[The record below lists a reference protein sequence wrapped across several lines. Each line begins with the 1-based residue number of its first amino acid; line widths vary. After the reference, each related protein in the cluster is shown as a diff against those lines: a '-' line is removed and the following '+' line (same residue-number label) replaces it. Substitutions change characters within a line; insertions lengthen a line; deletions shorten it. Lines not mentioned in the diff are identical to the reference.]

1 MRPFRLG
8 LLAALFAALMA
19 PAVAL
24 AADKAP
30 AAAAGYNP
38 AQLKRGAAEAAGVA
52 AKSGISCQ
60 VTGAAWVG
68 GTKADKKANT
78 PERNLYEVAC
88 SGTMGFMLQADVG
101 GGQVQAF
108 SCLESLSGVP
118 CKLAENQNSV
128 ALLSAALAKNGA
140 TCDIDKVRL
149 IGQVPTAQAIY
160 LETLCKQGTGYVV
173 KTSMPLDL
181 GKPIKAEDC
190 LIYDVAATNVK
201 CTLADQ
207 PTRLMVVDRYASAAK
222 LATPCTV
229 KDRRFIG
236 PLKDGTVAYEASC
249 EGGKGWVL
257 KVDNK
262 GGVTGL
268 ECAKA
273 PTLCELSDARQ
284 AMTEQAGLYTNL
296 AKAAGSSCVVDS
308 YAVFPPQA
316 GQEVLELTCKDGS
329 EMVGVFPARGAGKVY
344 DCGHAMVAG
353 FRCAPGKLN
362 YAPLTADL
370 RKLGKTDCSVSEVQL
385 RAKSAKGNPQIEVA
399 CADGLPGY
407 VVEYTD
413 PATPSDALGCNLVGC
428 TLAANNKKKGG

>member
-1 MRPFRLG
+1 MMRPFRSG
-8 LLAALFAALMA
+8 LLAALLALILA
-19 PAVAL
+19 PAAAL
-24 AADKAP
+24 AADKGPPP
-30 AAAAGYNP
+30 AYNA
-38 AQLKRGAAEAAGVA
+38 AQLKRGAAEGAAVA
-52 AKSGISCQ
+52 AKGGIPCQ

-68 GTKADKKANT
+68 GTKADKKTNT
-78 PERNLYEVAC
+78 PERNLYEVTC
-88 SGTMGFMLQADVG
+88 QGSMGFMLQADAG
-101 GGQVQAF
+101 GGPVQPF

-118 CKLAENQNSV
+118 CKLPENQNSLMLLQD
-128 ALLSAALAKNGA
+128 ALGKNGA
-140 TCDIDKVRL
+140 TCDVDKVRL
-149 IGQVPTAQAIY
+149 IGQVPSAQAIY
-160 LETLCKQGTGYVV
+160 LETLCKQGVGYVV
-173 KTSMPLDL
+173 KTSMPLDFS
-181 GKPIKAEDC
+181 KPVKAEDC
-190 LIYDVAATNVK
+190 LIYDVATTNVK

-207 PTRLMVVDRYASAAK
+207 ATRLMVVDKLAGAAK
-222 LATPCTV
+222 LSAPCTV

-236 PLKDGTVAYEASC
+236 PLKDGTVAYEAAC
-249 EGGKGWVL
+249 DGGKGWVL

-329 EMVGVFPARGAGKVY
+329 EVVGVFPAKGAGKVY
-344 DCGHAMVAG
+344 DCGHALVAG

-362 YAPLTADL
+362 YDPLTADL
-370 RKLGKTDCSVSEVQL
+370 KKLGKTDCSVSEVAN

-407 VVEYTD
+407 VIEYTD
-413 PATPSDALGCNLVGC
+413 PATPAAALGCNLVGC
-428 TLAANNKKKGG
+428 NLAANNKKKG